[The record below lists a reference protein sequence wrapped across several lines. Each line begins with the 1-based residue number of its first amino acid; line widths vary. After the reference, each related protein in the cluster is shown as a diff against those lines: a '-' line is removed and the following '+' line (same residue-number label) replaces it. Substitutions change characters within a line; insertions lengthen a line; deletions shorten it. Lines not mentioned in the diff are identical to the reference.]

1 MIFDIELQPTW
12 MMRKKV
18 FLKAIKINHIN
29 YFNTFWYIFI
39 KNAFSNVLET
49 VRKGYFE
56 LFPGFE
62 VQTVEEPEE
71 SDQSADWHNRGHDG
85 TRTADV
91 HVALVRVTEAQLNLV
106 KANAAIGGLFNARDF
121 QALFLTSCFALM
133 QLIRTNN
140 TFLNW
145 IRFSSSQMRTWD
157 GRVRTVNA
165 TAVLSKENLVQ

>member
-18 FLKAIKINHIN
+18 FFKAIKINHIN

-71 SDQSADWHNRGHDG
+71 SDQSADWHSRGHDG

-91 HVALVRVTEAQLNLV
+91 HVALVRVAEAQLNLV
-106 KANAAIGGLFNARDF
+106 KANLAIGGLFNTWDF
-121 QALFLTSCFALM
+121 QALFF
-133 QLIRTNN
+133 RHV
-140 TFLNW
+140 FY
-145 IRFSSSQMRTWD
+145 
-157 GRVRTVNA
+157 TVNFNKKN
-165 TAVLSKENLVQ
+165 LSVY